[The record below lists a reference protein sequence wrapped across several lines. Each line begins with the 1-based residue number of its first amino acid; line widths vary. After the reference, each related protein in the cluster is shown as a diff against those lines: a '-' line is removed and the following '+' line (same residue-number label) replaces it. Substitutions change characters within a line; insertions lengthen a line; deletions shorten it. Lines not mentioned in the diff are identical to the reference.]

1 MQQSYMST
9 VPSSFDNSRQNS
21 YERDESQY
29 YDASSY
35 YNDQY
40 QDTTTAT
47 TTTACIN
54 GGVDVDEDEFFSY
67 NSRPF
72 K

>member
-1 MQQSYMST
+1 MST
-9 VPSSFDNSRQNS
+9 VQSSFDNSRQNS

-29 YDASSY
+29 YDANSY

-40 QDTTTAT
+40 QESSPTYL
-47 TTTACIN
+47 N
-54 GGVDVDEDEFFSY
+54 GGVTNEECEDEFFSY

>member
-1 MQQSYMST
+1 MST
-9 VPSSFDNSRQNS
+9 VQSSFDNSRQNS

-40 QDTTTAT
+40 QEPTPTTT
-47 TTTACIN
+47 CMN
-54 GGVDVDEDEFFSY
+54 GGVYVDEDEFFSY